1 MLQVL
6 NARIVGTRC
15 AKNQFYVGR
24 PSKWGNPFQ
33 IGRDG
38 TREEVVEKYMEWFL
52 SQPHLIEAI
61 HELRGKDLI
70 CWCSPL
76 CCHADFLLE
85 LANEE

>member
-1 MLQVL
+1 MLKVL
-6 NARIVGTRC
+6 NARIVGTQNTDKR
-15 AKNQFYVGR
+15 AYVAR
-24 PSKWGNPFQ
+24 PSRWGNPFQ

-38 TREEVVEKYMEWFL
+38 SREEVVEKYMEWFL
-52 SQPHLIEAI
+52 SQQHLIEAI
-61 HELRGKDLI
+61 HDLRGKDLI